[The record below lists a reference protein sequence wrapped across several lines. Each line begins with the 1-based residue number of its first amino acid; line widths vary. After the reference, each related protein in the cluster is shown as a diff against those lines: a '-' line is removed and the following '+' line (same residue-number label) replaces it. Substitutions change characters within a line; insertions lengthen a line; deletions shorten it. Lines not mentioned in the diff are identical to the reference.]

1 MMENELS
8 THLRVLSVASTLTMD
23 RKNKYKA
30 FLVNFLAVSEL
41 FFFLLAHDIALKLL
55 TFPCF

>member
-41 FFFLLAHDIALKLL
+41 FFFYLLMILL
-55 TFPCF
+55 